1 MTHRLKIAAFLV
13 RLRRKMIG
21 EQLPIESIAGG
32 WALGMFIG
40 CAIPFGLQLVVSVPL
55 SIMMR
60 VSKLGATLGTFVT
73 NPVTI
78 WFIYPAQTILVDRI
92 FFDGNLSYAKLRDME
107 WSWSMVCDLGGE
119 VMFSFFVGGI
129 LLGMVLSPATYFIVK
144 RTVER
149 HRRRKLRKVMV

>member
-40 CAIPFGLQLVVSVPL
+40 CAIPFGLQLIVSVPL

-129 LLGMVLSPATYFIVK
+129 LLGMVLSPVTYFIVK

>member
-129 LLGMVLSPATYFIVK
+129 LLGMVLSPVTYFIVK

>member
-55 SIMMR
+55 SIISGSCQAAPPDDSR
-60 VSKLGATLGTFVT
+60 VAT
-73 NPVTI
+73 
-78 WFIYPAQTILVDRI
+78 D
-92 FFDGNLSYAKLRDME
+92 
-107 WSWSMVCDLGGE
+107 
-119 VMFSFFVGGI
+119 
-129 LLGMVLSPATYFIVK
+129 
-144 RTVER
+144 
-149 HRRRKLRKVMV
+149 